1 MISKLHAEAVAVSIA
16 EPSKAYVLMM
26 NILPFILIFVIFYFL
41 LIRPQKK
48 KQQAHKAM
56 MDAVKS
62 GEVVLLNSG
71 FKGTVRN
78 VRDNGYFVV
87 EIAKGVEVEVLKSA
101 IVNVLKD

>member
-1 MISKLHAEAVAVSIA
+1 MISKLHAETTAAVA

-26 NILPFILIFVIFYFL
+26 NILPFILIFAIFYFL

-48 KQQAHKAM
+48 KQQTHQAM
-56 MDAVKS
+56 INAVKP
-62 GEVVLLNSG
+62 GENVLLNSG
-71 FKGTVRN
+71 FKGTVKN
-78 VRDNGYFVV
+78 VKDNGYFVV

>member
-1 MISKLHAEAVAVSIA
+1 MISKLHAETAAAVA

-26 NILPFILIFVIFYFL
+26 NILPFILIFAIFYFL

-48 KQQAHKAM
+48 KQQAHQAM
-56 MDAVKS
+56 INAVKS
-62 GEVVLLNSG
+62 GESVLLNSG
-71 FKGTVRN
+71 FKGTVKN
-78 VRDNGYFVV
+78 VKDNGYFVV